1 MANEELRDKQTDVS
15 LFFDLS
21 RTEYRMRI
29 GRVTLAV
36 TPEQLQQLLSF
47 YEVLERERRFPHAS

>member
-1 MANEELRDKQTDVS
+1 MANEELRDKRTDVS

-36 TPEQLQQLLSF
+36 TSEQLQQLLSF